1 MWKDYSFSY
10 IKNNRASSISIVAAA
25 FVSTLFL
32 SLLCTLFFNLWR
44 YDIDGVILREGSWQG
59 RITGDIEENDY
70 TTIQNF
76 PNVEKIEINK
86 ELSDGRETAVDVYF
100 SDIRAIYWDMP
111 LIAERLGLEE
121 DAAAY
126 HTLLLSKYLIHDP
139 KDDTPPLLLT
149 FYLVILI
156 VVSASMILI
165 IHNSFAVS
173 MTARI
178 HQFGIFSSVGATPGQ
193 IRICLIQEALALCV
207 IPVLA
212 GTLIGIALSFGIV
225 QGINIAAENVMGRHE
240 AVFAY
245 HPIVFLVTVC
255 SSFLTVLF
263 SAYIPARRL
272 SKISPLEAIRNT
284 GCLQLK
290 RKRRSHILSR
300 IFGIEGELAGNALRV
315 QKKALRTSTW
325 SLTLSFLAFT
335 VMLCFFT
342 LSGISTRHTY
352 FERYQDVW
360 DVMLTVKDTAIG
372 EFALTE
378 EIQEITGVE
387 SGVVYQKAMAVSR
400 IADDRQ
406 SDELSKL
413 GGLETV
419 AGASVSRRNNT
430 YLVPTPIVVLDD
442 NSFAKYCRQVGIRPQ
457 YDGTITL
464 NRIWDGLNSNFRYKR
479 YIPYVK
485 EEQSAITIQN
495 REQAHKAVE
504 IPVLAYTQ
512 EVPALRE
519 EYDHYALV
527 QFIPLSMWKKLEG
540 TIGNAEK
547 DVYIRVLAK
556 DGITLDE
563 ANGLETSV
571 MEAVSRRY
579 AVESENRLQEKV
591 TNDHMLAG
599 YMLLTGAFCILLAGI
614 GIANVFSYTLGFLH
628 QRKREFAQYMSI
640 GMTPADI
647 RKMLF
652 AEALVIAGRPLFI
665 TLPLTILFVGFM
677 IRASF
682 LNPMEFLKEM
692 PFLSILIFISAIF
705 GFVALAYYLGG
716 KKGLENNLAETL
728 RNDTLT

>member
-10 IKNNRASSISIVAAA
+10 IKNNRASSISIIAAA

-70 TTIQNF
+70 ITIQNF

-100 SDIRAIYWDMP
+100 SDIRAIYRDMP

-300 IFGIEGELAGNALRV
+300 IFGIEGELAGNTLRV
-315 QKKALRTSTW
+315 QKKALRTSTL

-457 YDGTITL
+457 YDGTI
-464 NRIWDGLNSNFRYKR
+464 
-479 YIPYVK
+479 
-485 EEQSAITIQN
+485 
-495 REQAHKAVE
+495 
-504 IPVLAYTQ
+504 
-512 EVPALRE
+512 
-519 EYDHYALV
+519 
-527 QFIPLSMWKKLEG
+527 
-540 TIGNAEK
+540 GNAEK

-563 ANGLETSV
+563 ANGLEASV
-571 MEAVSRRY
+571 METVSRRY
-579 AVESENRLQEKV
+579 AVESENRLQQKV

-640 GMTPADI
+640 GMTLADI

-692 PFLSILIFISAIF
+692 PFLPILIFISAIF

-716 KKGLENNLAETL
+716 KKVLENNLAETL